1 MPRSRATRIACAL
14 LSLFRGLLSLAGAV
28 LMTIAVF
35 LLLPYLQQVSEP
47 DKKDM
52 EIRTV
57 DSANLPPPPPPP
69 PEEKTEE
76 EPEKE
81 PPPDMAAEAAPLDL
95 SQLELALNP
104 GLGGGGGEGAAGFE
118 AQSLKSVTSKMNE
131 ESDAIFSMA
140 DLDQAPRPIYQAA
153 PEYPPDLRKKN
164 IQGTVHLIFV
174 VDKYGN
180 VQNPKVEKSSH
191 PAFANPALAA
201 IRRWRF
207 DPGKRNGSPVNFK
220 MRVPIS
226 FMK

>member
-1 MPRSRATRIACAL
+1 MPRSRTIRIAYAL
-14 LSLFRGLLSLAGAV
+14 LSLARGLLSLAGAV

-69 PEEKTEE
+69 PEEKQEE
-76 EPEKE
+76 EEKEEE
-81 PPPDMAAEAAPLDL
+81 PPPDMAAEAQPLDL

-104 GLGGGGGEGAAGFE
+104 GIGGAGGGGGFDV
-118 AQSLKSVTSKMNE
+118 QSLKSMASKMNE

-153 PEYPPDLRKKN
+153 PEYPPELRKKN
-164 IQGTVHLIFV
+164 IQGTVYLIFV

-180 VQNPKVEKSSH
+180 VQNPKVEKASH
-191 PAFANPALAA
+191 PAFATPAMTA

-207 DPGKRNGSPVNFK
+207 EPGKRNGSPVNFK

>member
-1 MPRSRATRIACAL
+1 MPRPRPNRVAQAL
-14 LSLFRGLLSLAGAV
+14 LTVFRSVLSLVGAV
-28 LMTIAVF
+28 LLTLAVF
-35 LLLPYLQQVSEP
+35 MLLPYLQQMAEP

-52 EIRTV
+52 EIRSI

-69 PEEKTEE
+69 PEE
-76 EPEKE
+76 EPEEE
-81 PPPDMAAEAAPLDL
+81 PPPDMADEAPPLDL

-104 GLGGGGGEGAAGFE
+104 GMGGAGNGGFDV
-118 AQSLKSVTSKMNE
+118 QSLKSMTSKMND

-140 DLDQAPRPIYQAA
+140 DLDQMPRPIYQAA
-153 PEYPPDLRKKN
+153 PEYPPELRKKS

-180 VQNPKVEKSSH
+180 VKNPKVQKSTH
-191 PAFANPALAA
+191 PAFAAPALAA

-207 DPGKRNGSPVNFK
+207 DPGKRNGKPVNFK